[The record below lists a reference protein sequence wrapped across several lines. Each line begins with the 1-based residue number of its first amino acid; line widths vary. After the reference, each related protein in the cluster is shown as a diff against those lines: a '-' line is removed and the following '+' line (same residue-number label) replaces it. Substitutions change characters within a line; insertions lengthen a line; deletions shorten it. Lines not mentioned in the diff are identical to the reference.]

1 MATHAPFS
9 GTELLDAP
17 PAKVFA
23 FVTDLDA
30 LSKIVP
36 GLVSAT
42 RTGPDSVLCQ
52 VKPGFSFI
60 RTTLK
65 MTFTLVEKRADEHV
79 MIRVDATGI
88 GTAFSVE
95 TKMDLVPSG
104 TGTQMAWTA
113 TIIKMS
119 GLVSAV
125 GTTIIRAAGD
135 QVIKDGFAALRKA
148 MAN

>member
-1 MATHAPFS
+1 M
-9 GTELLDAP
+9 
-17 PAKVFA
+17 
-23 FVTDLDA
+23 
-30 LSKIVP
+30 
-36 GLVSAT
+36 VSAT

-65 MTFTLVEKRADEHV
+65 MTFTLVEKRPDQHV
-79 MIRVDATGI
+79 TIRVDATGI

-95 TKMDLVPSG
+95 TKMDLVPHG

-113 TIIKMS
+113 TIVKMS

-148 MAN
+148 MAK